1 MSTLPEAK
9 QSRPSAGNTGAA
21 ETSPREVTLS
31 LTDLDAYADHI
42 NGVFVVLVTTLKGG
56 YHRRCFLS
64 LRSAQ
69 RAAEKARERGQTA
82 TITLCELKP
91 LFHVGGDA
99 S

>member
-1 MSTLPEAK
+1 MSRLFEAK

-42 NGVFVVLVTTLKGG
+42 NGTFVVLVVMPTG
-56 YHRRCFLS
+56 HHRRRCFLTVKA
-64 LRSAQ
+64 AQ
-69 RAAEKARERGQTA
+69 RAAEKARARGQAA
-82 TITLCELKP
+82 TVTLCELKP